1 MKRLFVLILA
11 VTIILATAGCG
22 GGGSPANGTYRSEG
36 LLGQTWTFSGR
47 NEITMSAVGGLVSTS
62 GTYTIS
68 GTRISITTSVLG
80 IETTV
85 SHTITNIT
93 RNSFYIDGTRFV
105 RQ

>member
-1 MKRLFVLILA
+1 MKKLLLLVLM
-11 VTIILATAGCG
+11 VTIILAIAGCG
-22 GGGSPANGTYRSEG
+22 SSGPANGTYRSDG
-36 LLGQTWTFSGR
+36 FLGQTWTFSGR
-47 NEITMSAVGGLVSTS
+47 NEITMSVVGGLVGTS
-62 GTYTIS
+62 GTYTINGS
-68 GTRISITTSVLG
+68 RISITTSVLG